1 MVFENVY
8 LQVSRIYTSSYTVGQ
23 NRGSGSDQSGRL
35 AMANLVETNKLIE
48 LYISEKLI
56 QSLVEYCLIILASAF
71 VKKAKDG

>member
-1 MVFENVY
+1 
-8 LQVSRIYTSSYTVGQ
+8 
-23 NRGSGSDQSGRL
+23 
-35 AMANLVETNKLIE
+35 MANLVETNKLIE